1 MGARSMLWVAAGLL
15 TTLVVGAPVV
25 YAGSVQLPG
34 LGGDIEMEVTSF
46 QERRFSTILRQENDF
61 SCGSAAVASLLSYH
75 YDTSVSERTV
85 FDAMLASADRDKV
98 RREGF
103 SMLDMK
109 RYLEAQGYQAD
120 GFRMPLEQIAAQVR
134 LPLIVLLDL
143 NGFRHFVVVKGISD
157 QEVLVGDPTRGLLVL
172 SRDVFESRWDGVAF
186 VIRDHVAQGRETFN
200 RDAEWHRVARA
211 PVNANNT
218 PGDRLNS
225 EQLLMTPMG
234 LEW

>member
-1 MGARSMLWVAAGLL
+1 MGVLRVLWLAAGFL
-15 TTLVVGAPVV
+15 TVLVIGAPVS

-34 LGGDIEMEVTSF
+34 LGGDIEVEVTSF
-46 QERRFSTILRQENDF
+46 QERRFSTILRQQNDF

-75 YDTSVSERTV
+75 YDADVSERAV
-85 FDAMLASADRDKV
+85 FDAMLASADIAKV

-109 RYLEAQGYQAD
+109 RYLEARGYQAD
-120 GFRMPLEQIAAQVR
+120 GFRMPLAQLEVQVR

-143 NGFRHFVVVKGISD
+143 NGFRHFVVVKGISE

-172 SRDVFESRWDGVAF
+172 PRSLFETRWDGVAF
-186 VIRDHVAQGRETFN
+186 VIRNHVTAGREAFN
-200 RDAEWHRVARA
+200 RDVEWRQVARA
-211 PVNANNT
+211 PVDENSA

-225 EQLLMTPMG
+225 EQLLMTPQG
-234 LEW
+234 LDW